1 MTKKGGKIRAIELSV
16 LSELMKN
23 SRASDRELAKKLRK
37 SQPTISRI
45 RAKLEREGYIMEYTL
60 IPDLTKLGYEIASV
74 VFVRSKN
81 HPNRKEMEKIKS
93 VAHEWEK
100 RLAFS
105 SIMAI
110 QGEGLGYQAMIVSFH
125 RNFAG
130 YREFIDQIK
139 RFPYIDAGN
148 VQSFLIGVNTA
159 YAYRPLTF
167 STLARDIL
175 TLGRENKS

>member
-1 MTKKGGKIRAIELSV
+1 MANRSRRTRAIELSV

-23 SRASDRELAKKLRK
+23 SRTSDRELARKLRK

-60 IPDLTKLGYEIASV
+60 IPNLTKLGYEIASV

-81 HPNRKEMEKIKS
+81 QPNRKEMEKIKS
-93 VAHEWEK
+93 IAHEWEK
-100 RLAFS
+100 KLAFS
-105 SIMAI
+105 TIMAI
-110 QGEGLGYQAMIVSFH
+110 QGEGLGHQAMIVSFH
-125 RNFAG
+125 RSFAK
-130 YREFIDQIK
+130 YREFMDQVK
-139 RFPYIDAGN
+139 QFSYIDVGN

-175 TLGRENKS
+175 TLEREK